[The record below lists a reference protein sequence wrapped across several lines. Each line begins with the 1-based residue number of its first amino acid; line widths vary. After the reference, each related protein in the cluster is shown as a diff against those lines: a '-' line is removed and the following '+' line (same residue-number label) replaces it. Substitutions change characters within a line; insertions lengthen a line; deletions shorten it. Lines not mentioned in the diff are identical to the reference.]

1 MKLPNKVLN
10 YKESIISK
18 FPIVLSLLGNK
29 KYSILTLFEKIKHQI
44 DGINEYLEILDSLY
58 ALNKIQLDES
68 SRRLYCVN

>member
-18 FPIVLSLLGNK
+18 FPIILSLLECK
-29 KYSILTLFEKIKHQI
+29 KYSILTLYSKVKNQV
-44 DGINEYLEILDSLY
+44 DGINEFLEILDSLY

-68 SRRLYCVN
+68 SRRLYYVN

>member
-18 FPIVLSLLGNK
+18 FPIVLSLLGNE